1 LKTCVRHHI
10 NTAQLRYFFTA
21 NAKRSLTAYFGLWE
35 TNMRAT
41 LKIIGLTLLT
51 GLAALSFMSFMA
63 YVGPGGGGALD
74 TRAKTAVLCEDANND
89 PLRPKL
95 AGCIPTSDLNP
106 GEGEM

>member
-1 LKTCVRHHI
+1 
-10 NTAQLRYFFTA
+10 
-21 NAKRSLTAYFGLWE
+21 
-35 TNMRAT
+35 MRAT

-89 PLRPKL
+89 PLQPKL

>member
-1 LKTCVRHHI
+1 
-10 NTAQLRYFFTA
+10 
-21 NAKRSLTAYFGLWE
+21 
-35 TNMRAT
+35 MRAALKLIGFT
-41 LKIIGLTLLT
+41 LVT
-51 GLAALSFMSFMA
+51 GLAAFSFMSFMA

-74 TRAKTAVLCEDANND
+74 TRAKTPVLCEDANND

>member
-1 LKTCVRHHI
+1 MR
-10 NTAQLRYFFTA
+10 TA
-21 NAKRSLTAYFGLWE
+21 
-35 TNMRAT
+35 
-41 LKIIGLTLLT
+41 LKIIGLTLVT

-63 YVGPGGGGALD
+63 YVGPGAGGALD
-74 TRAKTAVLCEDANND
+74 TRAKTPVLCDDGNND